1 MSMALRIN
9 APDYAGRSMLS
20 VVCTIFF
27 PYFSLHYPSVTD
39 SSVKQEVK
47 PERVSVRVTHTLDFA
62 CKYMTTFLIL
72 QTF

>member
-20 VVCTIFF
+20 VVF

-39 SSVKQEVK
+39 SSVKEEVK